1 MAIDSGMQPG
11 KIYLRDEVDLD
22 GGALCSKLQ
31 KFTIQGGS
39 IVRSA
44 LFGKPKRFV
53 ELPIRMLSLQP
64 IAFFGI
70 KRGYLTSRA
79 GESSMLCPTELVKM
93 AARDSRQISSQI
105 LDGRLPLFVVIS
117 TFKFRTPVSESR
129 NPAIATLVSTPQLQL
144 QQ

>member
-1 MAIDSGMQPG
+1 MAIDSGMQPE
-11 KIYLRDEVDLD
+11 IYLRDEVDLD

>member
-1 MAIDSGMQPG
+1 MAIDSGTQPG

-64 IAFFGI
+64 IAFLGKKTRI
-70 KRGYLTSRA
+70 
-79 GESSMLCPTELVKM
+79 PDV
-93 AARDSRQISSQI
+93 
-105 LDGRLPLFVVIS
+105 
-117 TFKFRTPVSESR
+117 ESR
-129 NPAIATLVSTPQLQL
+129 REQHVVSYRTS
-144 QQ
+144 

>member
-1 MAIDSGMQPG
+1 MAIDSGIQRG
-11 KIYLRDEVDLD
+11 KIHPRDDVDLD

-31 KFTIQGGS
+31 KLRIQGGS

-64 IAFFGI
+64 IALFGI

-93 AARDSRQISSQI
+93 AARFTPDLISDSGWALTIICRYY
-105 LDGRLPLFVVIS
+105 
-117 TFKFRTPVSESR
+117 
-129 NPAIATLVSTPQLQL
+129 
-144 QQ
+144 